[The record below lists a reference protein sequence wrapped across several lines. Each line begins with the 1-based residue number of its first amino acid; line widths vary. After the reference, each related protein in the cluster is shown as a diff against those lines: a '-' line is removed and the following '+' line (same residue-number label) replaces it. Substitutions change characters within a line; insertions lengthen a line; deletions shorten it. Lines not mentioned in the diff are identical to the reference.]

1 VRRWTLG
8 GKDVQIT
15 QYMSD
20 VGCLL
25 RPLQASWQRIGGQSM
40 KTRTIVI
47 RPMIE
52 AVERGYLDP
61 AAKGK
66 E

>member
-15 QYMSD
+15 QYMSAI
-20 VGCLL
+20 GCLL
-25 RPLQASWQRIGGQSM
+25 RPLQAISQPIREQSM